1 MLWVCQVVG
10 VITGGG
16 LVVVGFV
23 GACVLVFGCGSVMI
37 GVTPIFGC
45 VWDSMHSCGMWWVAY
60 YSGVSMWVGGLSSL
74 GGVGFVMGWCDVFH
88 GGFGG
93 FGLTGVGVV
102 CIIRGVRLK

>member
-1 MLWVCQVVG
+1 MLLATRGCGGGLLWVCQVVG

-60 YSGVSMWVGGLSSL
+60 YSGVSMWVGGLSSCWGVIL
-74 GGVGFVMGWCDVFH
+74 FMLNGGGFDLTGACGGV
-88 GGFGG
+88 
-93 FGLTGVGVV
+93 
-102 CIIRGVRLK
+102 